1 MQYSPIKTARAA
13 LRRKLVNTSRSI
25 GQQAIRAQAPHS
37 RHVPPTPLNQQR
49 SDKVSSTSPIE
60 TPVPPRNAA
69 PQKTSHP
76 SVPDKSVNGTD
87 QRKINF
93 LRLRELQARIGL
105 GRSAIYYLMDS
116 NSPHHDKHFPRSV
129 KISAHAVG
137 WIESEIDAWLEARVR
152 AGRN

>member
-1 MQYSPIKTARAA
+1 MQNSPIKTARTV
-13 LRRKLVNTSRSI
+13 LRRKLANAPRSI
-25 GQQAIRAQAPHS
+25 GLYGLNAQAPHS
-37 RHVPPTPLNQQR
+37 RQVPPAPLNQQR
-49 SDKVSSTSPIE
+49 SDQVSSTSSIE

-69 PQKTSHP
+69 PQKASHH
-76 SVPDKSVNGTD
+76 SVSAKSVNNTD
-87 QRKINF
+87 QRKISF
-93 LRLRELQARIGL
+93 LRLKELQARIGL

-152 AGRN
+152 VGRN